1 MLDGLVVEPEEGV
14 QRTALLQL
22 SHGMSEYKER
32 YLPFMEFMAEHG
44 IVCVIHDHR
53 GHGKSVKSEQDLG
66 FMYGAGGA
74 GLVEDLFQVTV
85 WAKKEYPDLPFIL
98 MGHSM
103 GSLVVRT
110 YAKEHDRELDA
121 LIVCGSPSKNYLRP
135 LGAAVGHAEAA
146 VLGDEHRSNLLE
158 AMSFGSFAARFADEK
173 SRFAW
178 CCSDPEVVWE
188 YEERSE
194 EHTSELQSR

>member
-121 LIVCGSPSKNYLRP
+121 LMSIGAIFWRRCRLDRLRRGLRMRRAGSPGAVRTRRWCGSMKKTHSVALRFRMM
-135 LGAAVGHAEAA
+135 LF
-146 VLGDEHRSNLLE
+146 LR
-158 AMSFGSFAARFADEK
+158 
-173 SRFAW
+173 
-178 CCSDPEVVWE
+178 
-188 YEERSE
+188 
-194 EHTSELQSR
+194 

>member
-44 IVCVIHDHR
+44 VVCVIHDHR

-74 GLVEDLFQVTV
+74 GLVEDLFLVTK
-85 WAKKEYPDLPFIL
+85 WAKKEYPDLPFVL

-103 GSLVVRT
+103 GSLVVRA
-110 YAKEHDRELDA
+110 YAKEHDQELDA

-158 AMSFGSFAARFADEK
+158 AMAF
-173 SRFAW
+173 
-178 CCSDPEVVWE
+178 
-188 YEERSE
+188 
-194 EHTSELQSR
+194 

>member
-44 IVCVIHDHR
+44 VVCVIHDHR

-146 VLGDEHRSNLLE
+146 VLGDEIVVKSARE
-158 AMSFGSFAARFADEK
+158 GMSHLVSLCNANGDVFANVELK
-173 SRFAW
+173 
-178 CCSDPEVVWE
+178 
-188 YEERSE
+188 ER
-194 EHTSELQSR
+194 TQPQKYPAAGGRKT

>member
-1 MLDGLVVEPEEGV
+1 MQRGFTIQSKVDGLMLDGLVVEPEEGV

-74 GLVEDLFQVTV
+74 GLSTRYAHMTATAVTAGETVTAGQVIGYVGSTGDSTGNHLHFEV
-85 WAKKEYPDLPFIL
+85 MQGGVRVDPL
-98 MGHSM
+98 
-103 GSLVVRT
+103 SLV
-110 YAKEHDRELDA
+110 
-121 LIVCGSPSKNYLRP
+121 C
-135 LGAAVGHAEAA
+135 
-146 VLGDEHRSNLLE
+146 
-158 AMSFGSFAARFADEK
+158 
-173 SRFAW
+173 
-178 CCSDPEVVWE
+178 
-188 YEERSE
+188 
-194 EHTSELQSR
+194 

>member
-44 IVCVIHDHR
+44 VVCVIHDHR

-85 WAKKEYPDLPFIL
+85 WEKKSTRICRLF
-98 MGHSM
+98 
-103 GSLVVRT
+103 
-110 YAKEHDRELDA
+110 
-121 LIVCGSPSKNYLRP
+121 
-135 LGAAVGHAEAA
+135 
-146 VLGDEHRSNLLE
+146 
-158 AMSFGSFAARFADEK
+158 
-173 SRFAW
+173 
-178 CCSDPEVVWE
+178 
-188 YEERSE
+188 
-194 EHTSELQSR
+194 

>member
-1 MLDGLVVEPEEGV
+1 MIT
-14 QRTALLQL
+14 RAR
-22 SHGMSEYKER
+22 KEC
-32 YLPFMEFMAEHG
+32 E
-44 IVCVIHDHR
+44 V
-53 GHGKSVKSEQDLG
+53 
-66 FMYGAGGA
+66 GAGSRIYVRRRRRR
-74 GLVEDLFQVTV
+74 LVEDLFQVTV

-178 CCSDPEVVWE
+178 CCSDRRWCGSMKKTTLWLYVFG
-188 YEERSE
+188 
-194 EHTSELQSR
+194 

>member
-44 IVCVIHDHR
+44 VVCVIHDHR

-103 GSLVVRT
+103 GSWLCARM
-110 YAKEHDRELDA
+110 RRSM
-121 LIVCGSPSKNYLRP
+121 IGSWMR
-135 LGAAVGHAEAA
+135 
-146 VLGDEHRSNLLE
+146 
-158 AMSFGSFAARFADEK
+158 
-173 SRFAW
+173 
-178 CCSDPEVVWE
+178 
-188 YEERSE
+188 
-194 EHTSELQSR
+194 